1 MSNDTCMT
9 RTCYIAINGIRNN
22 PGDAEGWTDRFV
34 TWINTR
40 LPDGVVA
47 EKFEYACSA
56 LLRRLRQ
63 RQRADEIARKVG
75 YYRRAGYRLVLV
87 GHSNG
92 CDLIARVLEACG
104 AEIDAAHLISPAADE
119 EDFAEAIREGLIRRI
134 HIYGSRNDRALKLA
148 LATRPL
154 LGWLGLGYG
163 SLGLRGREFAG
174 LFPEVVQDHSDDSCG
189 HSTRLQ
195 RGARFEALM
204 QSLSQNDFSDLP
216 IPLPTTCNGEEW
228 SPSGSAL
235 SGKPG
240 AVAATDRREPAE
252 SIATHASK
260 TQTSK

>member
-1 MSNDTCMT
+1 MNTA
-9 RTCYIAINGIRNN
+9 RTCYIAINGIRTN

-47 EKFEYACSA
+47 EKFEYSCSA
-56 LLRRLRQ
+56 LLRRMRQ
-63 RQRADEIARKVG
+63 RERADEISKKVG

-134 HIYGSRNDRALKLA
+134 HIYGSRNDGALRLA
-148 LATRPL
+148 AATRPL
-154 LGWLGLGYG
+154 IGWMGLGYG
-163 SLGLRGREFAG
+163 SLGLRGREFAA

-195 RGARFEALM
+195 RGPQFESLM
-204 QSLSQNDFSDLP
+204 QAISRNDSPDHR
-216 IPLPTTCNGEEW
+216 IPLPTTHCEEEW
-228 SPSGSAL
+228 RPGEQTGNQETKNQAL
-235 SGKPG
+235 NP
-240 AVAATDRREPAE
+240 
-252 SIATHASK
+252 
-260 TQTSK
+260 

>member
-1 MSNDTCMT
+1 MNTIDQ
-9 RTCYIAINGIRNN
+9 RTCYIAINGIRTN

-34 TWINTR
+34 TWVNTR

-63 RQRADEIARKVG
+63 RERADEIAKKVG

-119 EDFAEAIREGLIRRI
+119 EDFADAIREGLIRRI
-134 HIYGSRNDRALKLA
+134 HVYGSRNDGALRFA
-148 LATRPL
+148 CATRPL

-163 SLGLRGREFAG
+163 SLGLRGREFAR

-189 HSTRLQ
+189 HSTWLQ
-195 RGARFEALM
+195 RGPRFEALM
-204 QSLSQNDFSDLP
+204 LAVSGNDLADQRLP
-216 IPLPTTCNGEEW
+216 HSTIVTNDPIYNQ
-228 SPSGSAL
+228 
-235 SGKPG
+235 
-240 AVAATDRREPAE
+240 EP
-252 SIATHASK
+252 
-260 TQTSK
+260 

>member
-1 MSNDTCMT
+1 MSK
-9 RTCYIAINGIRNN
+9 RTCYIAINGIRTR
-22 PGDAEGWTDRFV
+22 PGDAHGWTDRFV

-56 LLRRLRQ
+56 LLRRVHQ
-63 RQRADEIARKVG
+63 RERADEIAKKVG
-75 YYRRAGYRLVLV
+75 YYRRAGYRIVLV

-134 HIYGSRNDRALKLA
+134 HIYGSRNDGALRFA
-148 LATRPL
+148 RATRPL

-163 SLGLRGREFAG
+163 SLGLRGSEFEA
-174 LFPEVVQDHSDDSCG
+174 LFSDVVHAHTDHTCG
-189 HSTRLQ
+189 HSTWLQ

-204 QSLSQNDFSDLP
+204 RDIQTCDLSDQKTTP
-216 IPLPTTCNGEEW
+216 PPT
-228 SPSGSAL
+228 P
-235 SGKPG
+235 P
-240 AVAATDRREPAE
+240 
-252 SIATHASK
+252 
-260 TQTSK
+260 